1 MPPCTSRPYFRRPD
15 VGSDANDLTFFL
27 DENISRRIAQA
38 MTALGH
44 RFEHLLDYFP
54 QGTADVDF
62 LPAIAAKGWI
72 LVTQDQRIRS
82 KPHERKALMDAG
94 VGAFI
99 FTGRA
104 QKSTEEFTIELL
116 TRLAEMV
123 ALSEPVNDNGTLYGI
138 N

>member
-72 LVTQDQRIRS
+72 LVTQDQRIPSLPTYVR
-82 KPHERKALMDAG
+82 HGARK
-94 VGAFI
+94 
-99 FTGRA
+99 
-104 QKSTEEFTIELL
+104 EL
-116 TRLAEMV
+116 E
-123 ALSEPVNDNGTLYGI
+123 
-138 N
+138 